1 MNIMKM
7 LRGLLKN
14 KDMSET
20 KELKEQVFYVWAK
33 TERAGAVVAVDN
45 TQPDAKWLNFTDGTR
60 INATLVD
67 EMLMLADSESHA
79 NTISKDLGGLG
90 IPSSTTEVVDAI
102 PVETTTVERRIT
114 DGKSAPTPEVN
125 IMMEMLT
132 KMSKKNTAEMV
143 VNINIPSLI
152 VYDML
157 KDQMDLEPKDLNE
170 QIELLV
176 ENQINNLQIQLKEQ
190 INKFITNYYTDARTT
205 KKNS

>member
-14 KDMSET
+14 KDMSEI

-33 TERAGAVVAVDN
+33 TERAGTVVAVDN
-45 TQPDAKWLNFTDGTR
+45 TQPDSKWLNFTDGTR
-60 INATLVD
+60 INATLVN
-67 EMLMLADSESHA
+67 ELLMLADSEAHA
-79 NTISKDLGGLG
+79 NIISRDLGGIG
-90 IPSSTTEVVDAI
+90 NPISTIEDVEAI
-102 PVETTTVERRIT
+102 PVETAKVERRIT

>member
-14 KDMSET
+14 KDMSEI
-20 KELKEQVFYVWAK
+20 KELKEEVFYVWAK
-33 TERAGAVVAVDN
+33 TERAGDVVLVDH
-45 TQPDAKWLNFTDGTR
+45 TKPDSKWLNFTDGTR
-60 INATLVD
+60 INTTLVN
-67 EMLMLADSESHA
+67 ELLMLADSEAHA
-79 NTISKDLGGLG
+79 NIISRDLGGIG
-90 IPSSTTEVVDAI
+90 NPTGNIEDPEAI
-102 PVETTTVERRIT
+102 PVETAKVERRIT